1 MSPPKPVSIK
11 GSKNASTGQ
20 TTTEASPSS
29 PGLPEATEQWLR
41 HLEQN
46 RRYSPHTLSAYRRDL
61 QQLVQL
67 AQGKPLQSLVNGN
80 IRQFLARLHGQ
91 GLGPRSLAR
100 MLASWRGFY
109 KWWAPQSG
117 MALNPAADV
126 RAPKAARGLPKALSV
141 DQTQALLEAP
151 VLLAQT
157 DPISLRDRAIFEL
170 FYSSG
175 LRLSELIGL
184 DIQYTQTK
192 EHTSGGWINLADHE
206 VHVLGKGGKRRTVP
220 IGAQALR
227 ALAIWLAIRP
237 QLAPQSAAIA
247 DAMALFIGARGRR
260 ISPRVIQGQLT
271 KLALQAGLPTHVHP
285 HVLRHSFASHVLQSA
300 QDLRA
305 VQEMLGHA
313 NISTTQLY
321 TKLDFQ
327 HLAKAYDSAHPRA
340 GRKS

>member
-1 MSPPKPVSIK
+1 MSTRQP
-11 GSKNASTGQ
+11 ASAPMLRDAAATQ
-20 TTTEASPSS
+20 TTSVALAAAA
-29 PGLPEATEQWLR
+29 LPEAVRQWLQ

-46 RRYSPHTLSAYRRDL
+46 RRYSPHTLGAYQRDL
-61 QQLVQL
+61 QRLVHL
-67 AQGKPLQSLVNGN
+67 AQDKPLQTLVNGH

-117 MALNPAADV
+117 MALNPATDV
-126 RAPKAARGLPKALSV
+126 RAPKAPRGLPKALSV

-151 VLLAQT
+151 VLLART
-157 DPISLRDRAIFEL
+157 DPISLRDRAMFEL

-175 LRLSELIGL
+175 VRLSELVGL
-184 DIQYTQTK
+184 DMQYTQTK
-192 EHTSGGWINLADHE
+192 EHTSGGWINLTDHE

-220 IGAQALR
+220 IGTQALE
-227 ALAIWLAIRP
+227 ALARWLELRP
-237 QLAPQSAAIA
+237 QLALAQLPTT
-247 DAMALFIGARGRR
+247 DAVALFIGARGRR
-260 ISPRVIQGQLT
+260 ISPRVVQLQLA

-327 HLAKAYDSAHPRA
+327 HLAKAYDTAHPRA

>member
-1 MSPPKPVSIK
+1 MPTPIV
-11 GSKNASTGQ
+11 
-20 TTTEASPSS
+20 
-29 PGLPEATEQWLR
+29 LPEAAKQWLE
-41 HLEQN
+41 HLERN
-46 RRYSPHTLSAYRRDL
+46 RRYSPHTLAAYQRDL
-61 QQLVQL
+61 IHLVRL
-67 AQGKPLQSLVNGN
+67 ADNKPLETLVNGN

-91 GLGPRSLAR
+91 GNSPRSLAR
-100 MLASWRGFY
+100 VLASWRGFY
-109 KWWAPQSG
+109 KWWAPQCG
-117 MALNPAADV
+117 LAVNPAADV
-126 RAPKAARGLPKALSV
+126 RAPKAQRGLPKALSV
-141 DQTQALLEAP
+141 DQTQALLDAP

-157 DPISLRDRAIFEL
+157 DPVSLRDRAIFEL

-175 LRLSELIGL
+175 LRLSELVGL
-184 DIQYTQTK
+184 DLQYTQTK
-192 EHTSGGWINLADHE
+192 EHTSAGWINLADHE

-220 IGAQALR
+220 IGAKALE
-227 ALAIWLAIRP
+227 ALSAWLAIRP
-237 QLAPQSAAIA
+237 QLAQPQAVTSV
-247 DAMALFIGARGRR
+247 AMALFIGTRGAR
-260 ISPRVIQGQLT
+260 ISPRVVQSQLA